1 MKYLIELKNDL
12 IQHFDD
18 LTPDKVTLQLVNGE
32 IAKNSYT
39 VQYIARFTLQDCRL
53 ASPFDVLM
61 FIKSWFKSQQ
71 KDEPDLN
78 FDCEV
83 IDLESYDLQIDLA
96 LFDKLL
102 VKKDGTTEVCL
113 PPVWSDTADT
123 FVSGAIAKPP
133 KPKKPIK

>member
-1 MKYLIELKNDL
+1 MKYLIQLKNDL
-12 IQHFDD
+12 IQYFDD
-18 LTPDKVTLQLVNGE
+18 LTPDKVKLQLVNGE
-32 IAKNSYT
+32 IGKNSQT

-53 ASPFDVLM
+53 ASPFDILM
-61 FIKSWFKSQQ
+61 FIKNWFKRYQ

-83 IDLESYDLQIDLA
+83 IDLESYDMQIDLA

-113 PPVWSDTADT
+113 PPVWSDEVDN
-123 FVSGAIAKPP
+123 FISGVIVNP
-133 KPKKPIK
+133 